1 MKHHTIR
8 RMLGLLLLAVLA
20 LHAAGFADL
29 DFVDRLEAIG
39 YDARLRLAMPSTR
52 FPGIAIVD
60 IDEKSLAEEG
70 RWPWGRDRLGSLLD
84 ELFQRQG
91 AAVVGFDVV
100 FAERDNSSGLDVL
113 QRLARHELRDVP
125 QYRTA
130 LQEIAPRLERDNLF
144 AAKMKGRA
152 VILGYYFTSPI
163 AGATARTSG
172 ALPAPVF
179 PPHMF
184 DGLNVPSVSASGY
197 GANLQELQQAAAG
210 AGHFTPWPDFDGITR
225 RIPMLIEYRGAYY
238 EALSLAVARAA
249 LGIDGVVPVIP
260 SKDAAYAPV
269 EWLKLGARKIPVD
282 EYMRAMVPY
291 RGAQGSFQ
299 YLSASDLLRH
309 RVRSGALAGK
319 IVLVG
324 TTALGLMDLRATPV
338 ASTYPGVE
346 VHANMIAG
354 ILEQNVKQRPAYVR
368 GAELATLL
376 AVGLLLAWLL
386 PRLSPL
392 RASLATLAVLGLVI
406 VGNLAAWQYGNL
418 VLPLA
423 SSLLLILGLFLLN
436 MSYGFFVETRA
447 KRQISD
453 MFGQYVPPEL
463 VDEMSRHSG
472 AFDMQGESREMTVLF
487 SDVRDF
493 TRISEGLEPRQLSEL
508 MNAYLTPMTQA
519 IHKHRGTIDKYI
531 GDAIMAFWGAPLAD
545 PEHARHAVLAGLT
558 MQQALRELNREF
570 KSRGWPELAVG
581 IGLNS
586 GAMSVGNMGSR
597 FRRAYTVMG
606 DAVNLAARLE
616 GLTKQYG
623 IAMIVGQDTRLAA
636 PGVVF
641 RELDRVRVKGRH
653 EPVAIFEPVG
663 AEGEVDAA
671 RLADIERFHRVLAH
685 YRAQQWDEAQ
695 AVLAELQ
702 QAEPG
707 CLLYQRYTERI
718 DHFRTHPPQGDWD
731 GVFEF
736 QTK

>member
-1 MKHHTIR
+1 
-8 RMLGLLLLAVLA
+8 MLGLLLLAVLA

-29 DFVDRLEAIG
+29 DLVDRLEAIS
-39 YDARLRLAMPSTR
+39 YDARLRLAMPRTR
-52 FPGIAIVD
+52 FPGVAIID

-70 RWPWGRDRLGSLLD
+70 RWPWGRDRLGTLLD
-84 ELFQRQG
+84 ELFERQG

-100 FAERDNSSGLDVL
+100 FAEKDNSSGLDVL
-113 QRLARHELRDVP
+113 QRLARHELRDDP
-125 QYRTA
+125 QYRRA
-130 LQEIAPRLERDNLF
+130 LQEIAPRLERDNVF

-172 ALPAPVF
+172 VLPAPVF

-184 DGLNVPSVSASGY
+184 DGLNVPSVRASGY
-197 GANLQELQQAAAG
+197 GANLRELQQTAAG
-210 AGHFTPWPDFDGITR
+210 AGHFTPWPDIDGIIR
-225 RIPMLIEYRGAYY
+225 RVPMLIEYRGAYY

-249 LGIDGVVPVIP
+249 LGIDRVVPVIP
-260 SKDAAYAPV
+260 SKEPAYAPV
-269 EWLKLGARKIPVD
+269 EWLKLGSRKIPVD

-291 RGAQGSFQ
+291 RGTQGSFQ
-299 YLSASDLLRH
+299 YLSASDLLHH
-309 RVRSGALAGK
+309 RVPGGTLAGK

-324 TTALGLMDLRATPV
+324 TTATGLMDLRATPV
-338 ASTYPGVE
+338 ATTFPGVE

-392 RASLATLAVLGLVI
+392 RASLATLGVLGLVI
-406 VGNLAAWQYGNL
+406 GGNLAAWQYGNL

-436 MSYGFFVETRA
+436 MSYGFFVESRA
-447 KRQISD
+447 KRHISNL
-453 MFGQYVPPEL
+453 FGQYVPPEL
-463 VDEMSRHSG
+463 VEEMSRHSR

-493 TRISEGLEPRQLSEL
+493 TRLSEGLEPRQLSEL

-558 MQQALRELNREF
+558 MQQALIELNREF

-586 GAMSVGNMGSR
+586 GVMSVGNMGSR

-623 IAMIVGQDTRLAA
+623 IAMIVGEETRRAA

-641 RELDRVRVKGRH
+641 RELDRVRVKGRS
-653 EPVAIFEPVG
+653 EPVAIFEPLG
-663 AEGEVDAA
+663 AADEVDAA
-671 RLADIERFHRVLAH
+671 RLADVERFHRVLAH
-685 YRAQQWDEAQ
+685 YRAQQWEQAEA
-695 AVLAELQ
+695 LLTELQ
-702 QAEPG
+702 QGAPG
-707 CLLYQRYTERI
+707 CLLYQRYQERI
-718 DHFRTHPPQGDWD
+718 AHFRAHPPGGDWD